1 MLDLPPLSEDGELVE
16 GNGFIALA
24 SVPELAEDESVVVGA
39 AELGFEAR
47 DERLERLVVLS
58 GECYRALEGLF
69 GGGAVAGG
77 GGGGFGSAE
86 MHLGDEPGG
95 SAAGEVG
102 GVGLGGL

>member
-1 MLDLPPLSEDGELVE
+1 MLDLSPLSEDGELVE
-16 GNGFIALA
+16 GDGFVALA
-24 SVPELAEDESVVVGA
+24 AVPELAEDESVVVGA
-39 AELGFEAR
+39 AELGFEGR
-47 DERLERLVVLS
+47 DERLERLVLS
-58 GECYRALEGLF
+58 GECNGGPEGLF

-86 MHLGDEPGG
+86 MHLGDEAGG